1 MTAKEALRDW
11 VDELTEEEAAALLRR
26 IVKGNEEFEPLS
38 PEQLAS
44 IERGIAQT
52 DAGLGIPHES
62 CSGASA
68 GCDPT
73 A

>member
-26 IVKGNEEFEPLS
+26 IAKGNEEFEPFS

-52 DAGLGIPHES
+52 DAGLGIPHEGVLRS
-62 CSGASA
+62 LGRL
-68 GCDPT
+68 
-73 A
+73 